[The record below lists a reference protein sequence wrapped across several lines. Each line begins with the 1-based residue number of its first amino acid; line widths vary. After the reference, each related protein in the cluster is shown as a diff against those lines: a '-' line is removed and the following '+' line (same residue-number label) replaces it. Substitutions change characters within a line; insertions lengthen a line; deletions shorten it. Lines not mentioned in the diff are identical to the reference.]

1 MSQNTTDVAYNRE
14 SEIVSRYRV
23 LVQQE
28 DLTAG
33 QVKDALNDICTQYE
47 RLVDDSKLLTSVGD
61 RLQRKLKS
69 ANLMLREQS
78 EEIKRINNTL
88 QDKNTELQVTIDEL
102 TRAKASRRATTLL
115 FTATIFLFIISEL
128 IEQYIEN
135 STKQLEYQ
143 WMYTWGLKLALV
155 ISLKPIEVTLEK
167 YTLKAAMRAREKE
180 RAAILAAK
188 NEAKAAEAPAA
199 KPRKPAAAQP
209 EAMPVAEKA

>member
-14 SEIVSRYRV
+14 SEIVSRYRI

-28 DLTAG
+28 DLSAV

-128 IEQYIEN
+128 IEQYIET

-143 WMYTWGLKLALV
+143 LMYTWGLKLTLV
-155 ISLKPIEVTLEK
+155 ISLKPIEVALEK

-180 RAAILAAK
+180 RAAILASK
-188 NEAKAAEAPAA
+188 TEANAPAIPA
-199 KPRKPAAAQP
+199 KRRRPSAPLPDAV
-209 EAMPVAEKA
+209 PVAEKA